1 LKATAANSAK
11 QNNVEKHVN
20 MYTQAQLLTIYKL
33 LKAINEVGNMIAE
46 TGKSRQHI
54 RDVFYTHGV
63 AAKHPDIV
71 NSAISKIKA
80 SGILADIQTLT
91 EILN

>member
-1 LKATAANSAK
+1 
-11 QNNVEKHVN
+11 
-20 MYTQAQLLTIYKL
+20 
-33 LKAINEVGNMIAE
+33 MISE

-63 AAKHPDIV
+63 AAKHHDIV